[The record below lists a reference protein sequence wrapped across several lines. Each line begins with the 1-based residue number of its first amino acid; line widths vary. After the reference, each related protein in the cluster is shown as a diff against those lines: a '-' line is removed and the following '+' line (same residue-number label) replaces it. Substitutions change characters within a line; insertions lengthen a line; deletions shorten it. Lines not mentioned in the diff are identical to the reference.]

1 MKRIILAVLLLSIQ
15 SFGLVWADVTQDV
28 QNYLSQ
34 GNKTSFRFA
43 DNTIQ
48 TMAYLIEG
56 EKGIKVIIDK
66 NIDTKQSFAINL
78 RDQNFLAYLEMTT
91 QKLGLKYQVLD
102 SKTIRISKQ

>member
-28 QNYLSQ
+28 QNYLNQ
-34 GNKTSFRFA
+34 GNKTSFRFE

-56 EKGIKVIIDK
+56 EKGIEVIIDK

-91 QKLGLKYQVLD
+91 QKLGLKYQVVD
-102 SKTIRISKQ
+102 SKTIRISK

>member
-1 MKRIILAVLLLSIQ
+1 MKRIILGALLLGIQ
-15 SFGLVWADVTQDV
+15 SFSSVWADVTQDV
-28 QNYLSQ
+28 QNYLNQ

-78 RDQNFLAYLEMTT
+78 RNQNFLAYLEMTT
-91 QKLGLKYQVLD
+91 QKLGLKYQVVD
-102 SKTIRISKQ
+102 SKTIRIYK